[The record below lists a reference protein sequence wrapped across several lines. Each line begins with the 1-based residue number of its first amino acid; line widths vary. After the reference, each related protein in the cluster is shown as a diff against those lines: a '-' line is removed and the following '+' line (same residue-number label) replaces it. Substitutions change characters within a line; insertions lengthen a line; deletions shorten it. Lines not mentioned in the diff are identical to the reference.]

1 MPNIPKLHRVSRTW
15 LVDGPLAPYIPAY
28 IAHFRNERYAPSYLS
43 HQLSA
48 LAHFAHW
55 QSMCEIPVH
64 VLDEDVVKFF
74 VRHHLPNCS
83 CTGATCKSVVQVRA
97 ALNVLIQLLRERGI
111 IAAPALPSGH
121 IPEELERYD
130 AYLKDARGITPSTR
144 RGVLR
149 ITRRL
154 LDALFAQRPVVIGK
168 LRPEDIRRFIADQ
181 LQLRNTTSNAVA
193 LTSAIRSYLRYRASC
208 GDSVTPLLACISS
221 PAHWEQATL
230 PRSLSDDEVD
240 RLIKSFAKRSP
251 SPHRGYAVVRL
262 ALDLGLRSIEIN
274 RLTIDD
280 IDWGLGII
288 TLKRTKSRRQDV
300 LPLPVSTGEALEA
313 YVRHERPKTSNRALF
328 VRHLPPFSQPL
339 GVDGIRRVIR
349 DAYRRSG
356 IPHGRTHA
364 LRHTLARQMID
375 GGNSIKEIADVLRH
389 RSLNT
394 SRIYAKVNYDA
405 LYEVALPW
413 PGSSS

>member
-1 MPNIPKLHRVSRTW
+1 
-15 LVDGPLAPYIPAY
+15 
-28 IAHFRNERYAPSYLS
+28 
-43 HQLSA
+43 
-48 LAHFAHW
+48 
-55 QSMCEIPVH
+55 
-64 VLDEDVVKFF
+64 
-74 VRHHLPNCS
+74 
-83 CTGATCKSVVQVRA
+83 
-97 ALNVLIQLLRERGI
+97 
-111 IAAPALPSGH
+111 
-121 IPEELERYD
+121 
-130 AYLKDARGITPSTR
+130 
-144 RGVLR
+144 
-149 ITRRL
+149 
-154 LDALFAQRPVVIGK
+154 
-168 LRPEDIRRFIADQ
+168 
-181 LQLRNTTSNAVA
+181 
-193 LTSAIRSYLRYRASC
+193 
-208 GDSVTPLLACISS
+208 
-221 PAHWEQATL
+221 
-230 PRSLSDDEVD
+230 
-240 RLIKSFAKRSP
+240 
-251 SPHRGYAVVRL
+251 
-262 ALDLGLRSIEIN
+262 LGLRSIEIN